1 MTQEHA
7 QYMQAQL
14 KQIETALDQLAPQ
27 YEQAERQKHVV
38 DAMRYALEAGGKR
51 IRPFLVLEFCKLCGG
66 TAEQA
71 MAPACALEMIHTF
84 SLIHDD
90 LPAMDNDDYRRG
102 KPSCHKAFGEAT
114 AILAGDGLSVHAVH
128 TILQDSTLK
137 DAVKLQLVRV
147 LMDATG
153 YLGMIGGQVMDME
166 NEQRS
171 DVQVEDLQVMCAAKT
186 GALIRAA
193 CKMGCIAAGASEETI
208 QQADH
213 YGACLGLAFQIVD
226 DILDVTSTTE
236 VLGKPVGSDAAEHKQ
251 TFVTLLGIDAARE
264 EANRLTQEA
273 IEALQPFAEHAV
285 LVDLTK
291 ELLERKK

>member
-1 MTQEHA
+1 M
-7 QYMQAQL
+7 
-14 KQIETALDQLAPQ
+14 
-27 YEQAERQKHVV
+27 
-38 DAMRYALEAGGKR
+38 
-51 IRPFLVLEFCKLCGG
+51 
-66 TAEQA
+66 
-71 MAPACALEMIHTF
+71 
-84 SLIHDD
+84 
-90 LPAMDNDDYRRG
+90 
-102 KPSCHKAFGEAT
+102 
-114 AILAGDGLSVHAVH
+114 
-128 TILQDSTLK
+128 K

-226 DILDVTSTTE
+226 DILDVSSTRL
-236 VLGKPVGSDAAEHKQ
+236 VICKPVGSDAEEHKQ
-251 TFVTLLGIDAARE
+251 TFVTVLGLDAARE

>member
-1 MTQEHA
+1 M
-7 QYMQAQL
+7 
-14 KQIETALDQLAPQ
+14 
-27 YEQAERQKHVV
+27 
-38 DAMRYALEAGGKR
+38 
-51 IRPFLVLEFCKLCGG
+51 
-66 TAEQA
+66 
-71 MAPACALEMIHTF
+71 
-84 SLIHDD
+84 
-90 LPAMDNDDYRRG
+90 
-102 KPSCHKAFGEAT
+102 
-114 AILAGDGLSVHAVH
+114 
-128 TILQDSTLK
+128 K

-236 VLGKPVGSDAAEHKQ
+236 VLGKPVGSDAEEHKQ

-273 IEALQPFAEHAV
+273 IEALQPFPEHAV
-285 LVDLTK
+285 LLDLTK

>member
-1 MTQEHA
+1 MEQRLYEALQRNPIIAAVRDDEGLA
-7 QYMQAQL
+7 QCLRTDIQTVFVLYGDICNISEIVR
-14 KQIETALDQLAPQ
+14 QIKDAGKIAIVHVDLIQGLSSKEVAVDFIHQNTRADGIISTKAP
-27 YEQAERQKHVV
+27 
-38 DAMRYALEAGGKR
+38 
-51 IRPFLVLEFCKLCGG
+51 LVR
-66 TAEQA
+66 
-71 MAPACALEMIHTF
+71 H
-84 SLIHDD
+84 
-90 LPAMDNDDYRRG
+90 AMD
-102 KPSCHKAFGEAT
+102 
-114 AILAGDGLSVHAVH
+114 
-128 TILQDSTLK
+128 
-137 DAVKLQLVRV
+137 
-147 LMDATG
+147 
-153 YLGMIGGQVMDME
+153 LGMIGGQVMDME

-273 IEALQPFAEHAV
+273 IEALQPFPEHAV
-285 LVDLTK
+285 LLDLTK